1 MPKQYTFAINE
12 RDKTNFVNDCTPD
25 SSSDIRKEMNDGC
38 ETVSIVE
45 SGNNGGLFT
54 ERIIG
59 I

>member
-1 MPKQYTFAINE
+1 M
-12 RDKTNFVNDCTPD
+12 NDCTPD

-38 ETVSIVE
+38 ESVSIVE